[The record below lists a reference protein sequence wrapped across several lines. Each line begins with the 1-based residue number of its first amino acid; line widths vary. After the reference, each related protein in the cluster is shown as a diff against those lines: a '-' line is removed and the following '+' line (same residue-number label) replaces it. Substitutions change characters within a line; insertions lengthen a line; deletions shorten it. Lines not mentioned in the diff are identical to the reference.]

1 MHGTMHG
8 TSSPVH
14 RCRDDG
20 EKTNRIQR
28 EKITHACIDLL
39 PGQAAN
45 KNNAYLN
52 PFAALPT
59 QTAVQSLHLRVHACA
74 HQPSRT
80 FVESRSHSVTGSSG
94 LCISRIYGNAY
105 SPRDQIVYVSAF
117 AQAYQYVGR
126 KLLHG
131 TKILGKLEA
140 KASK

>member
-59 QTAVQSLHLRVHACA
+59 ADSCA
-74 HQPSRT
+74 KFASPSSRMRT
-80 FVESRSHSVTGSSG
+80 PTIANFR
-94 LCISRIYGNAY
+94 
-105 SPRDQIVYVSAF
+105 
-117 AQAYQYVGR
+117 
-126 KLLHG
+126 
-131 TKILGKLEA
+131 
-140 KASK
+140 